1 MNVCCT
7 YIKSSNHTCTNVL
20 VRMLTKSFIYEF
32 EYMYIILFFKRLS
45 VDVNEYEKNKIS
57 ISYNLFSMSTKLG
70 FKLNT
75 FDLSYRH
82 YI

>member
-1 MNVCCT
+1 
-7 YIKSSNHTCTNVL
+7 
-20 VRMLTKSFIYEF
+20 
-32 EYMYIILFFKRLS
+32 MYIILFFKRLS

-70 FKLNT
+70 YKLNT

-82 YI
+82 YV